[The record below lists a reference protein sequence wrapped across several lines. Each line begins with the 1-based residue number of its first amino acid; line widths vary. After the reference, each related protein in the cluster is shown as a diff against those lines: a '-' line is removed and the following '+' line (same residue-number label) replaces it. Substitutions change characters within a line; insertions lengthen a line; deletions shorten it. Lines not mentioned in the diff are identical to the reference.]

1 MDNSQMIY
9 AIIGSAGTLVAITI
23 ALAGIVW
30 KAATIT
36 TKLTQLEEKF
46 KEFIIE
52 LEKWENHINKVPEL
66 ERRLGQVEELVKK
79 IADHETRV
87 RILEKRMSTQTMPAV
102 RPGSYS
108 GQEK

>member
-1 MDNSQMIY
+1 MIY
-9 AIIGSAGTLVAITI
+9 AIIGSAGTLIAITI

-36 TKLTQLEEKF
+36 NKLTHLEEKF
-46 KEFIIE
+46 KEFISE
-52 LEKWENHINKVPEL
+52 LSKWENHINKVPEL
-66 ERRLGQVEELVKK
+66 ERRLGQAEELLKK
-79 IADHETRV
+79 LSDYEARI